1 MSDPFVVLGLDDTA
15 SADAVRH
22 ARRSLAKRHHPDA
35 GGDAE
40 MMRTIN
46 QAAGRALQAIHGRT
60 SSESGAEPRSPN
72 AGEERPRPEPTG
84 VTRDAPSFTV
94 EALPAETFEA
104 LLVVANWIGD
114 VLDDDPPYR
123 LDIHLREPGP
133 CWCCLELV
141 PDAGA
146 STVSITV
153 ASEPGLDTPNV
164 ELVRD
169 TWVEQLNRYNWD

>member
-15 SADAVRH
+15 SAEAVRH
-22 ARRSLAKRHHPDA
+22 ARRRLAKHHHPDA
-35 GGDAE
+35 GGDVE
-40 MMRTIN
+40 MMRSIN
-46 QAAGRALQAIHGRT
+46 QAAGLALQVIHGRT
-60 SSESGAEPRSPN
+60 ASDPGVNPQSPN
-72 AGEERPRPEPTG
+72 AGEERSPSEPTG
-84 VTRDAPSFTV
+84 VARDVPSFTV

-123 LDIHLREPGP
+123 LDTHLREPGP
-133 CWCCLELV
+133 CWCRLELV

-146 STVSITV
+146 STVSLTV
-153 ASEPGLDTPNV
+153 ASEPGLATPNI

-169 TWVEQLNRYNWD
+169 MWVEQLNRYDWE